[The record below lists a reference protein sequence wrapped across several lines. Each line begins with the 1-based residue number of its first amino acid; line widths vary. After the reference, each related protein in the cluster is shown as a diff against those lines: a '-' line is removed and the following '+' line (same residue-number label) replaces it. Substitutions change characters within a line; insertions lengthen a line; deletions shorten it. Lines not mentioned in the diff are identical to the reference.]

1 MTFEEILPLIKKG
14 KKASR
19 AGWND
24 KDMFVVAQKGY
35 PEGIPA
41 NKQTA
46 DAYEL
51 EEGALFKVE
60 PYLQMR
66 TATGSHV
73 MWCISNLDVFANDW
87 EVYNK

>member
-19 AGWND
+19 AGWNG

-51 EEGALFKVE
+51 
-60 PYLQMR
+60 
-66 TATGSHV
+66 
-73 MWCISNLDVFANDW
+73 
-87 EVYNK
+87 